1 MGSEPCWPDPEA
13 IVRLNAIL
21 VGDTNEPHLLAR
33 PDLLASACE
42 RAANRWRYD
51 GETDIASLAATVL
64 LAVAGNHPFLQ
75 GNKRTGFAAANL
87 FLEANGYALAVEDSV
102 DFARLII
109 NVLEGKASEAHLADV
124 LRNGVAPVDD

>member
-1 MGSEPCWPDPEA
+1 LAIRTNRTSWRARICWPAP
-13 IVRLNAIL
+13 
-21 VGDTNEPHLLAR
+21 
-33 PDLLASACE
+33 ASVL
-42 RAANRWRYD
+42 R
-51 GETDIASLAATVL
+51 TDIASLAATVL

-87 FLEANGYALAVEDSV
+87 FLETNGYALTVEDSV

-109 NVLEGKASEAHLADV
+109 NVLEGKASEAHLAEV